1 MTVNDRQE
9 PLGALERGWLIEPT
23 NITARDP
30 RAGKYW
36 RLKPGMHSVIGD
48 TPSGPCWVSDHL
60 TALRFARRE
69 DAEAYI
75 AAACLGQVQ
84 AVEHLW
90 VEGVIDRSAR

>member
-1 MTVNDRQE
+1 MRN
-9 PLGALERGWLIEPT
+9 
-23 NITARDP
+23 RDP

-36 RLKPGMHSVIGD
+36 RLKPGMHSAIGD
-48 TPSGPCWVSDHL
+48 PPSGPCWVSDHL

-75 AAACLGQVQ
+75 AAACLGLSVQ

-90 VEGVIDRSAR
+90 LDGVINVSAR